1 MKTIKFFL
9 AICISILFISDLAV
23 QAQSSVRQEPSSVKT
38 ESFKVW
44 GNCDMCKTRIEK
56 AAKAGGV
63 SSAEW
68 STKTKL
74 LTVSFDPSKT
84 NLDALSKKMAS
95 AGHDTEKYRAD
106 DKVYNSLP
114 ACCKYE
120 RAK

>member
-9 AICISILFISDLAV
+9 AICISILFISDVAV

-56 AAKAGGV
+56 AAKAGGA